1 MKPIGDFNRSARAEP
16 VLDIGL
22 AAERKIDRIAAE
34 LQPGLAVRIADRR
47 QDVGIVA
54 LGPETTHRRHSGQA
68 LNLRR
73 TKPEQRRGP
82 PIDRKAQGAAEQR
95 LGVPARR
102 NQNAL
107 GLDAPRSRPD
117 RDAGAAFR
125 NPQRGFVDDP
135 GAGALRRDRLRA
147 TSVVSLRPM

>member
-1 MKPIGDFNRSARAEP
+1 M
-16 VLDIGL
+16 
-22 AAERKIDRIAAE
+22 
-34 LQPGLAVRIADRR
+34 
-47 QDVGIVA
+47 
-54 LGPETTHRRHSGQA
+54 
-68 LNLRR
+68 
-73 TKPEQRRGP
+73 
-82 PIDRKAQGAAEQR
+82 
-95 LGVPARR
+95 GVPARR

-147 TSVVSLRPM
+147 DQTARADVSGIARLEIALHSRRRFQKRKALREPRIMIGFTPDPVFGTDPADRSNIGSFAAADVKRTGFPIELHAALR